1 MKKLLLVLVVVA
13 FIVPVMAQEITA
25 PPEKASAEE
34 YIQYYQQREALANQQ
49 LGELEQQNQDLE
61 AQLAA
66 LQQQLNSIDTW
77 TAEEKA
83 LLDEFDAKVKEY
95 TVKKGDWLS
104 KLAEYPEIYGK
115 GNYWKWPVIY
125 RANRDQIKNPDLI
138 YPGQVFNIPR
148 VLASEWTVY
157 QGETLRQIASY
168 YEVYYKDGGKRW
180 KEIYEAN
187 KDQIS
192 NPNVIDA
199 GDVLTIPRP

>member
-13 FIVPVMAQEITA
+13 FIVPVMAQDIPV

-34 YIQYYQQREALANQQ
+34 WIQYYQQREALANQK
-49 LGELEQQNQDLE
+49 LSELEQDNQELE

-66 LQQQLNSIDTW
+66 LQQQLNSVETW
-77 TAEEKA
+77 TEEEAA
-83 LLDEFDAKVKEY
+83 LLDEFNAKVKEY
-95 TVKKGDWLS
+95 TVKRGDWLS

-138 YPGQVFNIPR
+138 YPGQVFEIPR
-148 VLASEWTVY
+148 VLASEWTVH
-157 QGETLRQIASY
+157 QGETLRKIASY
-168 YEVYYKDGGKRW
+168 YEVYYKEGYKRW

-187 KDQIS
+187 RDKIS
-192 NPNVIDA
+192 NSNVIDA